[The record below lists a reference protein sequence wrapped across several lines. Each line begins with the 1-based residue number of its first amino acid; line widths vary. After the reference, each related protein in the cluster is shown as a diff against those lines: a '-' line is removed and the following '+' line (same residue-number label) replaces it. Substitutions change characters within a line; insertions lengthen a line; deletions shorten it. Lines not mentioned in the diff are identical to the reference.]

1 MQWTIT
7 MTKPSN
13 ESKTAKRIWKSADRR
28 SVIARTA
35 DIQVRARRG
44 STTQE
49 LQRDALSRERKRKF
63 SSTPASP
70 ASMWDANSASW
81 SHGASEDFFSKCI
94 LVHDVFWAP
103 VTGKQEDALHTHTT
117 KTGDTRF
124 YRRDYFSMV
133 QSCIKFEVGK
143 KDADTSLPLS
153 RASHSMSLVHNDGIS
168 QGGETKYSHCR
179 LPKGRGTVA
188 AETGLSRWLSVF
200 GL

>member
-1 MQWTIT
+1 
-7 MTKPSN
+7 
-13 ESKTAKRIWKSADRR
+13 
-28 SVIARTA
+28 
-35 DIQVRARRG
+35 
-44 STTQE
+44 
-49 LQRDALSRERKRKF
+49 
-63 SSTPASP
+63 
-70 ASMWDANSASW
+70 
-81 SHGASEDFFSKCI
+81 
-94 LVHDVFWAP
+94 
-103 VTGKQEDALHTHTT
+103 LHTHTT